1 MPEGPEV
8 EHNRRDL
15 LDLVNKRLQ
24 KATLTPLA
32 LKYQRYQQQQDKLVL
47 LQGKILERLERRGK
61 FLIWWFEC
69 LPTLAHLGMTG
80 VWTIEKPAQEPSNA
94 MPSNYAKV
102 VLDFEGGIRAV
113 FDDMRNFGRFQVF
126 SSEQDLLEKVPSVK
140 TLGVNGLQ
148 EHFPHGQFE
157 QLLSL
162 PRNQT
167 KPLGELLISSRL
179 VAEIGNVY
187 KSEILFLAKLD
198 PTTTGQMLSSSEKRC
213 LGQSVSTI
221 LRRAFE
227 QKGATVANFQTSSD
241 MGHSGDLHYVY
252 GKEGKP
258 CPTCK
263 SAIERI
269 IQNQRSTYYCPQCQ
283 VLK

>member
-1 MPEGPEV
+1 M
-8 EHNRRDL
+8 
-15 LDLVNKRLQ
+15 
-24 KATLTPLA
+24 
-32 LKYQRYQQQQDKLVL
+32 VL
-47 LQGKILERLERRGK
+47 
-61 FLIWWFEC
+61 
-69 LPTLAHLGMTG
+69 
-80 VWTIEKPAQEPSNA
+80 N
-94 MPSNYAKV
+94 
-102 VLDFEGGIRAV
+102 FEGGIRAV

-148 EHFPHGQFE
+148 EHFPHEQFE
-157 QLLSL
+157 QLLNL

-167 KPLGELLISSRL
+167 KPLGKILISSRL

-187 KSEILFLAKLD
+187 KSESLFLAKLD
-198 PTTTGQMLSSSEKRC
+198 PKTKAKMLSSSEKRC
-213 LGQSVSTI
+213 LGQSISTI

-227 QKGATVANFQTSSD
+227 QKGATVANYQTSPD
-241 MGHSGDLHYVY
+241 MGQSQNLHYVY

-258 CPTCK
+258 CPSCK

-269 IQNQRSTYYCPQCQ
+269 IQKQRSTFYRPQCQ

>member
-24 KATLTPLA
+24 KAALTPLA
-32 LKYQRYQQQQDKLVL
+32 LKYQRYRQQQGKLDL
-47 LQGKILERLERRGK
+47 LQGKTLERLERRGK
-61 FLIWWFEC
+61 FLIWWFEH
-69 LPTLAHLGMTG
+69 LPALAHLGMTG
-80 VWTIEKPAQEPSNA
+80 VWTIEKPAKELSNA

-102 VLDFEGGIRAV
+102 ILDFEGGIRAV

-126 SSEQDLLEKVPSVK
+126 RSEQDLLENVPSVK
-140 TLGVNGLQ
+140 TLGINGLQ
-148 EHFPHGQFE
+148 EHFPHEQFE

-167 KPLGELLISSRL
+167 KPLGEILISSRL

-198 PTTTGQMLSSSEKRC
+198 PNATAQMLSSSEKRC
-213 LGQSVSTI
+213 LGQAVSVI

-227 QKGATVANFQTSSD
+227 QKGATVATDQTSPDVGQSQ
-241 MGHSGDLHYVY
+241 DLHYVY

-258 CPTCK
+258 CPSCK

-269 IQNQRSTYYCPQCQ
+269 IQKQRSTYYCPQCQ
-283 VLK
+283 MLN

>member
-8 EHNRRDL
+8 ERNRRDL
-15 LDLVNKRLQ
+15 LALEKKRLQ

-32 LKYQRYQQQQDKLVL
+32 LKYPRYRQQQGKLHL
-47 LQGKILERLERRGK
+47 LQGKVLEKLERRGK
-61 FLIWWFEC
+61 FLIWWFERF
-69 LPTLAHLGMTG
+69 PALAHLGMTG
-80 VWTIEKPAQEPSNA
+80 VWTIENPAKELSNA

-126 SSEQDLLEKVPSVK
+126 SSEQDLLEQVPSVK
-140 TLGVNGLQ
+140 TLGINGLQ
-148 EHFPHGQFE
+148 EHFPHEQFE
-157 QLLSL
+157 RLLSL
-162 PRNQT
+162 PKNQT
-167 KPLGELLISSRL
+167 KPLGEILISSQL

-187 KSEILFLAKLD
+187 KSEILFLAKLA
-198 PTTTGQMLSSSEKRC
+198 PITTAKKLSSTEKRC
-213 LGQSVSTI
+213 LGQSVSII

-227 QKGATVANFQTSSD
+227 QKGATVATDQTSPEV
-241 MGHSGDLHYVY
+241 GQIQDLHYVY

-258 CPTCK
+258 CPACK
-263 SAIERI
+263 SAIQRI
-269 IQNQRSTYYCPQCQ
+269 MQKQRSTYYCPQCQ